1 MVAERA
7 GAAGGGGGVAHAARA
22 SAARRGEASGERA
35 RMGDPTLHREA
46 PPRDGIGYDDARMDL
61 HPGAVIAGR
70 YRLDR
75 KIGSGG
81 MGEVW
86 AGEHVAIGVRVAL
99 KTLLPAAALDQQVV
113 ARFRREAY
121 LLGRVRSDRV
131 ARLVDFVEDSRFGL
145 VLVMDF
151 VEGEPLAN
159 VLEARCP
166 SVEETIA
173 LGIDIM
179 TAVAD
184 LHAAKVVHRDLKP
197 DNIILE
203 PRPGGRRR
211 AVIVDF
217 GVSRME
223 SAGGEDEGDITSITQ
238 ADVAVGTIPYMAPE
252 QFLSSRD
259 VTAAADVYA
268 VGAILFRAASG
279 QHVYGDAE
287 DMDYAKLKL
296 TTRAPA
302 LSIPRFDRVARGLQA
317 VVARALERVPEARF
331 ADAEAMLEELTA
343 LQSLARATALD
354 LDAATEQAPPS
365 MTAGPDDVDASERT
379 RLMPRPEGAAADM
392 FDDHTTE
399 SSGLPPGLLDDS
411 MGVATPLVPPPMPS
425 SPEPT
430 AALAAPT
437 SNPES
442 ISTSAPMSVSPPLP
456 APTVAPGARTFSQR
470 VLMIGILA
478 ALLAGLLLG
487 FGGHRLFGG

>member
-1 MVAERA
+1 
-7 GAAGGGGGVAHAARA
+7 
-22 SAARRGEASGERA
+22 
-35 RMGDPTLHREA
+35 
-46 PPRDGIGYDDARMDL
+46 MDL

-99 KTLLPAAALDQQVV
+99 KTLLPAAALDQQLV

-131 ARLVDFVEDSRFGL
+131 ARVVDFVEDRRFGL

-159 VLEARCP
+159 VLEARCL
-166 SVEETIA
+166 SVEETIE
-173 LGIDIM
+173 LGADIM
-179 TAVAD
+179 MAVAD
-184 LHAAKVVHRDLKP
+184 LHRVKVVHRDLKP

-203 PRPGGRRR
+203 PLPGGRRR

-223 SAGGEDEGDITSITQ
+223 SGSGEDEGDITSITQ

-259 VTAAADVYA
+259 VTGAADIYA
-268 VGAILFRAASG
+268 VGAILFRAVSG
-279 QHVYGDAE
+279 RHVYGDTE

-296 TTRAPA
+296 TEPAPA
-302 LSIPRFDRVARGLQA
+302 LSIPRFDRVARGLGV
-317 VVARALERVPEARF
+317 VVARALERMPEARF
-331 ADAEAMLEELTA
+331 ADADAMLEELSA
-343 LQSLARATALD
+343 LQSVARATALD

-365 MTAGPDDVDASERT
+365 LAGVSDEETEESSEMT
-379 RLMPRPEGAAADM
+379 RLMQRPSTAPADII
-392 FDDHTTE
+392 DEQTTE
-399 SSGLPPGLLDDS
+399 SGPPIELLDAA
-411 MGVATPLVPPPMPS
+411 MGVATPLIPPPIASLPGPVS
-425 SPEPT
+425 VAVPEPDSISRLEAKST
-430 AALAAPT
+430 LASTPATSTPLSSTAPVVAAGERRFSLGAMVIGMVAAL
-437 SNPES
+437 
-442 ISTSAPMSVSPPLP
+442 I
-456 APTVAPGARTFSQR
+456 
-470 VLMIGILA
+470 
-478 ALLAGLLLG
+478 AGLVLG
-487 FGGHRLFGG
+487 LGGHRLFGG